1 MSGAP
6 LASSSSSLVLEG
18 SLGAEGLHDPAHHA
32 VATEGRGRCSSS
44 VAAVAS
50 LEGGGGVLHM
60 PIFER
65 LMQACTI
72 HCTHTHLH
80 HTHTHTHTC
89 TCTCTCHTPH
99 ATRHMHMP
107 HAHAHAHIYICI
119 HIHIHICIHIC
130 LQRFVAPSDSERAAA
145 VQLQSRVRGLRGR
158 RISRERSADR
168 LQLSSVTGVYD
179 DCRRPTILAR
189 HDGSY
194 YDRRSPT
201 ILASRSHSSVSHYSR
216 TRTAAAGHTT
226 TAASARPRPRPR
238 PRGPGARATRAPR
251 QPRPFTPPASASA
264 Q

>member
-1 MSGAP
+1 MSGGS
-6 LASSSSSLVLEG
+6 LESSSSLVLEG